1 MRELGIVLVGMFAF
15 FLFFA
20 GVIYPDIEYKN
31 IPSNSTCYGECYQEY
46 IKANGTF
53 LEQLEEKKLAA
64 AADEFSSIKG
74 LWAGCAACHGDQGQG
89 MAVFPKLSGQTA
101 DYITGRLNA
110 YKNREEIGPM
120 SATMWGQAGGLS
132 DQEIQTLSKYI
143 EQL

>member
-46 IKANGTF
+46 IRANGTF

-89 MAVFPKLSGQTA
+89 VAVFPKLSGQSA

>member
-1 MRELGIVLVGMFAF
+1 VRELGIVLVGMFAF

-46 IKANGTF
+46 IRANGTF

-89 MAVFPKLSGQTA
+89 VAVFPKLSGQSA

>member
-46 IKANGTF
+46 IQANGTF

-89 MAVFPKLSGQTA
+89 VAVFPKLAGQTA